1 MVKAKT
7 PRICKIHV
15 RGLFFNYSLICV
27 HVPTEEKDDDEKD
40 NFYEDL
46 DQSYE
51 ECPKRDLKINIRD
64 LNAKISQDEMYR
76 PIIRKYSLHTY
87 LMTMGSDL

>member
-1 MVKAKT
+1 MLEDYFSTTVSSAYMH
-7 PRICKIHV
+7 RH
-15 RGLFFNYSLICV
+15 
-27 HVPTEEKDDDEKD
+27 DDEKD

-46 DQSYE
+46 DQIYE
-51 ECPKRDLKINIRD
+51 ECPKRDLKIIIRD
-64 LNAKISQDEMYR
+64 LNAKISQEEMYR